1 MGDKRSG
8 GDFRHSSEED
18 TDPDNQRRANQP
30 ASADPSATN
39 PSIPPISPI
48 SPMSPMSADAENED
62 LTRDLPP
69 ELINRPAP
77 RMPTTRRPGFIIA
90 VSIVA
95 LVAVLGTT
103 LFVALRGQGSGVLGT
118 GPAFTGCGDNT
129 PCQMA
134 NAYLADYIAGRY
146 DQMYG
151 LVAQQSIKRFDD
163 QRILRGNYKD
173 AHDYITTRTKDI
185 LARAQ
190 ITAITASPGDP
201 EKTGATTATIPA
213 RVELQSA
220 RVGSFEQDITI
231 PLVFENNHWRVIWT
245 PGLIFTHLDDG
256 SDPYYT
262 RKVDLI
268 AQDGQ
273 RGAIYDRDGDALA
286 KDDTVY
292 DITVTTSKLTDRT
305 GELTTL
311 GKDLDFTVDQLNQ
324 KLGSASADQPV
335 TIRTIISQLYQ
346 QVSGDL
352 GKLAGVAAQKTTGR
366 VYPYGTVFAPVT
378 GYVGPVTADDVKNDK
393 SGYYDNPNDIIGKAG
408 VELWGE
414 QYLRPTHGGQ
424 LQIFE
429 TNADGSDGSVVFT
442 VAAREPSNGADVHTT
457 ISLKAQQAAMTSLS
471 QQGGH
476 SGGAM
481 AVDPTTGEVLAM
493 GTFPTYNPTDL
504 SLGLT
509 PNAYAKLNALDAPF
523 INRAVAS
530 AQPVGSVFKLFTL
543 AAGLQNGV
551 NAAQIFTCA
560 GSYQVPGEAKARID
574 DRPQGHGKITA
585 PYALTPSCD
594 VVFWQIAVELNA
606 KDPTLLPNTAKAFGF
621 GADTDIVGVPK
632 SDENPGIVPDPAY
645 MQANKL
651 GTWSPTDAAN
661 LGIGQGFFQATPA
674 QVALATAAIADNGVR
689 MQPRLVSSV
698 VSSSGVTLA
707 SFDATQRATLPVNAD
722 NIATIQAAML
732 GPLYDPHGTAY
743 GDVKDIPVL
752 VAGKTGTAESGQA
765 HPNSWFT
772 LYAPASPASGP
783 PITPKIEVSALVERS
798 DFGEKYA
805 LPVCKAILKAYL
817 GFP

>member
-8 GDFRHSSEED
+8 GDYRHSSEED
-18 TDPDNQRRANQP
+18 TDPDNPRRVNQP
-30 ASADPSATN
+30 ASANTN
-39 PSIPPISPI
+39 PVIPPASP
-48 SPMSPMSADAENED
+48 DAENEEM
-62 LTRDLPP
+62 TRDLPP
-69 ELINRPAP
+69 ELMNRPAP
-77 RMPTTRRPGFIIA
+77 RIPATRRPGFIVA

-103 LFVALRGQGSGVLGT
+103 LFVALRGRGSGVLGT
-118 GPAFTGCGDNT
+118 GPAFDGCGDNT

-146 DQMYG
+146 DEMYG
-151 LVAQQSIKRFDD
+151 RVAQQSIKRFSD
-163 QRILRGNYKD
+163 QRILRGNYQD
-173 AHDYITTRTKDI
+173 ARDYITTRTKDI

-190 ITAITASPGDP
+190 ITAITASPGDVS
-201 EKTGATTATIPA
+201 KTSATAATVPA

-231 PLVFENNHWRVIWT
+231 PLVYENNQWRVIWT
-245 PGLIFTHLDDG
+245 PGLIFTHLDDA

-273 RGAIYDRDGDALA
+273 RGAIYDGDGDVLA

-292 DITVTTSKLTDRT
+292 DITVTSSKLTDKT
-305 GELTTL
+305 GELTVL
-311 GKDLDFTVDQLNQ
+311 GKDLDFTLDQLNQ
-324 KLGSASADQPV
+324 KLGGAPATQAV
-335 TIRTIISQLYQ
+335 TIRTITSQFYR

-352 GKLAGVAAQKTTGR
+352 GKLAGVTARQNTGR
-366 VYPYGTVFAPVT
+366 VYPYGTVMAPVT
-378 GYVGPVTADDVKNDK
+378 GYVGAVTADDIKNDK
-393 SGYYDNPNDIIGKAG
+393 SGYYDNPNDVIGKAG

-414 QYLRPTHGGQ
+414 QYLRPTHGGK

-429 TNADGSDGSVVFT
+429 TNADGSDGAVVFT
-442 VAAREPSNGADVHTT
+442 VASRVPSNGADIHTT

-481 AVDPTTGEVLAM
+481 AVDPTTGAVLAM

-551 NAAQIFTCA
+551 SATQIFTCA
-560 GSYQVPGEAKARID
+560 GSFQVPGESKARID
-574 DRPQGHGKITA
+574 DHPQGHGQITA
-585 PYALTPSCD
+585 PYAIAPSCD

-606 KDPTLLPNTAKAFGF
+606 KDPTLLPNMAKSFGF

-632 SDENPGIVPDPAY
+632 SDENAGIVPDPAY
-645 MQANKL
+645 MQANNL

-674 QVALATAAIADNGVR
+674 QVALATAAIADNGMR

-698 VSSSGVTLA
+698 VSGGGVTIA
-707 SFDATQRATLPVNAD
+707 AFDAAQRGTLPLSAD
-722 NIATIQAAML
+722 NLAVIQAAML
-732 GPLYDPHGTAY
+732 GPLYDRHGTAS

-772 LYAPASPASGP
+772 MYAPASPASGP
-783 PITPKIEVSALVERS
+783 PVTPTVTISALVERS
-798 DFGEKYA
+798 DFGELFA
-805 LPVCKAILKAYL
+805 LPVCKAVLKAYM
-817 GFP
+817 GFK

>member
-8 GDFRHSSEED
+8 GDFRQSSEED
-18 TDPDNQRRANQP
+18 TDPDNQRRMNQSASANTNPVIPP
-30 ASADPSATN
+30 ASP
-39 PSIPPISPI
+39 
-48 SPMSPMSADAENED
+48 DAENEE

-77 RMPTTRRPGFIIA
+77 RIPTTRRPGFVVAI
-90 VSIVA
+90 SIVA
-95 LVAVLGTT
+95 LVAVLGAT
-103 LFVALRGQGSGVLGT
+103 LFVALRGRGSGVLGT
-118 GPAFTGCGDNT
+118 GPAFEGCGDST

-151 LVAQQSIKRFDD
+151 LVAQQSIKQFDD
-163 QRILRGNYKD
+163 QRILRGNYQD

-185 LARAQ
+185 LSRAQ
-190 ITAITASPGDP
+190 ITSITASPGDVS
-201 EKTGATTATIPA
+201 KTSATTASVPA
-213 RVELQSA
+213 RIELQSA

-231 PLVFENNHWRVIWT
+231 PLVYENNQWRVIWT
-245 PGLIFTHLDDG
+245 PGLIFTHLNDA

-268 AQDGQ
+268 ALDGQ
-273 RGAIYDRDGDALA
+273 RGAIYDNDGDVLA

-292 DITVTTSKLTDRT
+292 DITVTASKLTDKT

-324 KLGSASADQPV
+324 KLASGSASQPI
-335 TIRTIISQLYQ
+335 TIRTITSQLYQ

-352 GKLAGVAAQKTTGR
+352 GKLAGVAARQDTGR
-366 VYPYGTVFAPVT
+366 VYPYGTVMAPIT
-378 GYVGPVTADDVKNDK
+378 GYVGPVTADDIKNDK
-393 SGYYDNPNDIIGKAG
+393 SGYYDNPNDVIGKAG

-414 QYLRPTHGGQ
+414 QYLRPTHGGK

-429 TNADGSDGSVVFT
+429 TNADGSDGAVVFT
-442 VAAREPSNGADVHTT
+442 VASRVPSNGADVHTT

-476 SGGAM
+476 SGGAL
-481 AVDPTTGEVLAM
+481 AVDPTTGAVLAM

-523 INRAVAS
+523 LNRAVAS
-530 AQPVGSVFKLFTL
+530 AQPAGSVFKLFTL

-551 NAAQIFTCA
+551 TASQIFTCA

-574 DRPQGHGKITA
+574 DRPQGHGQITA

-606 KDPTLLPNTAKAFGF
+606 KDPNLLPNMARAFGF

-632 SDENPGIVPDPAY
+632 SDEKPGIVPDPAY
-645 MQANKL
+645 MQANNL
-651 GTWSPTDAAN
+651 GKWSPTDAAN

-674 QVALATAAIADNGVR
+674 QVSLATSAIADNGIR

-698 VSSSGVTLA
+698 VSSGGVTIA
-707 SFDATQRATLPVNAD
+707 AFDATQRTTVPVSAD
-722 NIATIQAAML
+722 NIAIIQAAML
-732 GPLYDPHGTAY
+732 GPLYAPDGTAR
-743 GDVKDIPVL
+743 GDVADIPVL

-765 HPNSWFT
+765 KPNSWFT

-783 PITPKIEVSALVERS
+783 PVTPKIQVSAVVERS
-798 DFGEKYA
+798 DFGEKFA
-805 LPVCKAILKAYL
+805 FPVCKAILKAYM
-817 GFP
+817 GFK